1 MNRKEYENC
10 IIKCLGDLSDT
21 SLKRL
26 LNYINYLIMEDFKNA
41 SRKDS
46 TDNG

>member
-1 MNRKEYENC
+1 MDRKEYENC

-26 LNYINYLIMEDFKNA
+26 LNYINFLIMQDFEKGTTA
-41 SRKDS
+41 
-46 TDNG
+46 NG